1 MYCPNCGKDAGES
14 KFCPECGASL
24 NQQSSIKP
32 SQNRFNNESVVIRSE
47 HFSYRK
53 RVILYLIFTLAFFFI
68 TICIINGGFGL
79 MAVASN
85 QEANTFNGVFL
96 IFIGLYLIPAI
107 YMSSIDVRT
116 KNEEIIVT
124 DDNVYIVCGR
134 SGDQQLKVSIDSIYS
149 VAKHKHN
156 SIILYHTGGEN
167 TVHMIKN
174 QNEIFRVLQQY
185 LIKKQQRLH

>member
-1 MYCPNCGKDAGES
+1 MYCPNCGKDTGES

-24 NQQSSIKP
+24 NQQSPIKP
-32 SQNRFNNESVVIRSE
+32 SKNRFNNESVVIRSE

-53 RVILYLIFTLAFFFI
+53 RVILYLIFTLAVFFI
-68 TICIINGGFGL
+68 TICIINGGI
-79 MAVASN
+79 MVVSTP
-85 QEANTFNGVFL
+85 QTANSFNGVFL

-107 YMSSIDVRT
+107 YMSSIDVKT

-156 SIILYHTGGEN
+156 SIILYHTEGEN

-185 LIKKQQRLH
+185 LIEKQQRLH